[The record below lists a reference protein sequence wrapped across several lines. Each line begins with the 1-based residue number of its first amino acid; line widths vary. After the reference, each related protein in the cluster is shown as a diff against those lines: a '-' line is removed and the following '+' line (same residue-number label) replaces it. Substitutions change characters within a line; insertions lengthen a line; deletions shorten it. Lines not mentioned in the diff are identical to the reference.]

1 MPHSESPEGAA
12 VPAPSILLVDDTAEN
27 LRLLAGMLATHGF
40 DTRPVTSGAEA
51 LEAVAHEAP
60 DLILLDVTMPGMNG
74 FEVCAQLKATP
85 ASREIPVI
93 FLTALTGVQDKLDGF
108 NAGGVDFITKPF
120 HLEEVIARVTTQV
133 ALKRSREALA
143 QSLARLQELERSRDD
158 LVKMIVH
165 DMRGLLMVVLA
176 NLDLAR
182 GEISGEAAEDVD
194 SAIKA
199 AQAVTQM
206 SNTLLDVSRLEEG
219 KMPLSL
225 ELGDLVSVAQE
236 SGEMLRALDSS
247 RTITIDSAGAVM
259 AKCDRSLIRRVIDN
273 LVSNAVKHTPSG
285 GRVTIR
291 AQRRTARCPR
301 RGERQRGRGSGR
313 TSRQALREIR
323 RRSHAESEGRSL
335 CRART
340 RVLQARGGGARRD
353 DRRRGGDAARQHFH
367 IRTSLRRVVISPF
380 AYSSSMSM
388 TAVAAYAAAHWYGSD
403 EPVFHGR

>member
-1 MPHSESPEGAA
+1 MQHSESPEGAA
-12 VPAPSILLVDDTAEN
+12 APAPSILLVDDTAEN

-182 GEISGEAAEDVD
+182 GDISGEAAEDVD

-219 KMPLSL
+219 KMPLSP
-225 ELGDLVSVAQE
+225 ELGDLVPIAQE
-236 SGEMLRALDSS
+236 STEMLRALDSS
-247 RTITIDSAGAVM
+247 RTITIESGGPVM
-259 AKCDRSLIRRVIDN
+259 ATCDRGLIRRVIDN

-285 GRVTIR
+285 GRVTIELTVGTR
-291 AQRRTARCPR
+291 GARVAVRDNGAGVP
-301 RGERQRGRGSGR
+301 EELRGRLFEKFAGVHTQNRKAVHSAGLGLAFCKLAVEAHGGTIGVESATPRGSIF
-313 TSRQALREIR
+313 TFEL
-323 RRSHAESEGRSL
+323 
-335 CRART
+335 
-340 RVLQARGGGARRD
+340 
-353 DRRRGGDAARQHFH
+353 
-367 IRTSLRRVVISPF
+367 P
-380 AYSSSMSM
+380 
-388 TAVAAYAAAHWYGSD
+388 SD
-403 EPVFHGR
+403 V